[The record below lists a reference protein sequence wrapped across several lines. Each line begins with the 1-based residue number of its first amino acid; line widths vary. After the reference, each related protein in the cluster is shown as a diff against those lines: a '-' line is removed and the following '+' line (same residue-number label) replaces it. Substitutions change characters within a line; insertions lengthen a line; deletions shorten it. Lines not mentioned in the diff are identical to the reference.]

1 MRKSLH
7 NIEIWGG
14 RSISGGRMRL
24 TILPRIFDFIQL
36 TCKSTSWVLP
46 DDIKKIVE
54 KLPSLDAIFDL
65 NFTEQTRLFD
75 YLFIALWIDEEKEN
89 ISQIISLDMW
99 KHKTTVCW
107 KTPSEAL
114 VDLRLKFGW
123 VREDIV
129 DLLAKRPDLA
139 KELTMYT
146 RESLDKSWESLVTE
160 RLNPN
165 SLNKFSK
172 TNIVFLLSLSQDHI
186 MNYLDKNA
194 YQKELK
200 THPEDINNDKYF
212 QLYRFNAA
220 HSSHMET
227 LILLFSLTDFTEITS
242 SQIERLYNLEGRH
255 LNMLFNNIEAHYIP
269 GQTTTLS
276 KANML
281 KAAITADDKDFQSII
296 DAIAQN
302 QATKM
307 L

>member
-14 RSISGGRMRL
+14 RSISCGRMRL
-24 TILPRIFDFIQL
+24 TILPQIFDFIQL

-89 ISQIISLDMW
+89 ISQIISLD
-99 KHKTTVCW
+99 
-107 KTPSEAL
+107 
-114 VDLRLKFGW
+114 
-123 VREDIV
+123 
-129 DLLAKRPDLA
+129 
-139 KELTMYT
+139 
-146 RESLDKSWESLVTE
+146 
-160 RLNPN
+160 
-165 SLNKFSK
+165 
-172 TNIVFLLSLSQDHI
+172 
-186 MNYLDKNA
+186 
-194 YQKELK
+194 KELK